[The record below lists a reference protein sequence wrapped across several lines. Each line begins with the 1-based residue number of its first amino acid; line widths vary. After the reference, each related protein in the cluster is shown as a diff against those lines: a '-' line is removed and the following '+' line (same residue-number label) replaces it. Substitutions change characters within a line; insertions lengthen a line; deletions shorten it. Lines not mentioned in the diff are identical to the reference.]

1 MTTQQ
6 TTESQPSINGPGR
19 YTIGRRVG
27 GQYYVF
33 DTVENRIKG
42 DRNTRA
48 LAEALIKRLEAQG
61 CNGQ

>member
-1 MTTQQ
+1 MTAQTPATQA
-6 TTESQPSINGPGR
+6 ESQPR
-19 YTIGRRVG
+19 YTIGRRIG

-33 DTVENRIKG
+33 DTVEKRIKG

-48 LAEALIKRLEAQG
+48 LAEALIARLQAQD